1 MTSFLETAWGR
12 AMWNAR
18 DNLLDGLS
26 ITLQVTALGFIG
38 AVVIGLALC
47 LITMYIKP
55 LYWPA
60 RFVVNF
66 FRATPIICQLMWVN
80 YVWPPLFGWPT
91 SLFQAGCIALALQ
104 SAGYLAETFRAGIE
118 GINRGHIEAGRSLGM
133 PAHLVMR
140 RIILP
145 QAFHT
150 MAPAIMNQ
158 FMVVIR
164 SSTLVS
170 IIGVADLM
178 HWGHH
183 LSAEW
188 FEPIGIMSTI
198 AVFYIVVIGTLSS
211 LFKWYSERLRNRY
224 V

>member
-1 MTSFLETAWGR
+1 
-12 AMWNAR
+12 MWNSR
-18 DNLLDGLS
+18 DQLLDGLS
-26 ITLQVTALGFIG
+26 ITLQVTAYGFAG
-38 AVVIGLALC
+38 AIVIGLL
-47 LITMYIKP
+47 LSLVTMYVKP

-60 RFVVNF
+60 RFLINF

-80 YVWPPLFGWPT
+80 YVWPPIFGWPNT
-91 SLFQAGCIALALQ
+91 IFQAGCVALAIQ

-118 GINRGHIEAGRSLGM
+118 GINRGHIEAGHSLGM
-133 PAHLVMR
+133 PGHLIMR

-178 HWGHH
+178 HIGNE
-183 LSAEW
+183 LSAKW

-198 AVFYIVVIGTLSS
+198 AVFYIVVIWIFSS

-224 V
+224 I